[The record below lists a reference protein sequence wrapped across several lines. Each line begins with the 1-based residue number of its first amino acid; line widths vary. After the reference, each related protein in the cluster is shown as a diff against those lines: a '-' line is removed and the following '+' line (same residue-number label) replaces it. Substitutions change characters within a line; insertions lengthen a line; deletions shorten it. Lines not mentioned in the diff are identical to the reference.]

1 MIEVEGKGGITA
13 KIVAHSS
20 SAVTGKDIITFEL
33 TYPRFVHSEMLT
45 HRLFSRNAAS
55 SRAIPVNAMLDL
67 VKTKPAMP
75 IHWGANQPGMQAKR
89 ECDAPVLT
97 YGDGHDEV
105 VLYRE
110 KAWKQAARDASTW
123 AELFSEAGYHKQIV
137 NRLLEP
143 FQMMKTVVTATEW
156 DNFFHLRLHPDAQPE
171 IMELARVMYEALQ
184 RSEPE
189 VLQPGE
195 WHTPYVRTLRLASG
209 RDDKFGKRVYCQTYT
224 ERWDEKYQQAERTW
238 TEMSEEDALKV
249 SASCCAQVSY
259 RKSDDSLEKAL
270 MVYDRLV
277 NSKPVHASPFEHSA
291 TPMAADVSL
300 GTDGVTAFHN
310 TLGFMSGNFS
320 GWVQHR
326 QMIEDNVCNDFK
338 KEE

>member
-1 MIEVEGKGGITA
+1 MVEVEGKAGITA

-20 SAVTGKDIITFEL
+20 SAVNGKEIVTFEL

-55 SRAIPVNAMLDL
+55 SRAIPVSTMLDL

-110 KAWKQAARDASTW
+110 KAWEQAAHDASTW

-143 FQMMKTVVTATEW
+143 FQMMKTVVTATEL

-184 RSEPE
+184 QSEPV
-189 VLQPGE
+189 VLNPGE
-195 WHTPYVRTLRLASG
+195 WHVPYVNFDVISRGYFINLGQSYDQQWLTE
-209 RDDKFGKRVYCQTYT
+209 DDAIKI
-224 ERWDEKYQQAERTW
+224 
-238 TEMSEEDALKV
+238 

-277 NSKPVHASPFEHSA
+277 NSKPVHASPFEHQS
-291 TPMAADVSL
+291 TPMPQDVDFD
-300 GTDGVTAFHN
+300 TIGVTAFHN
-310 TLGFMSGNFS
+310 TFGFMSGNFS